1 MAWFLKFKFQSIL
14 KLNFNGGQFYK
25 KIKILVITKIVNFPT
40 TLKNEQ
46 WKSDD
51 QENKIKTTLTIN
63 DLFYLHNNWHVKVK
77 CQKIRQKWSDL

>member
-1 MAWFLKFKFQSIL
+1 MKTMKS
-14 KLNFNGGQFYK
+14 
-25 KIKILVITKIVNFPT
+25 KIT

-51 QENKIKTTLTIN
+51 QENKIQTTLTIN

-77 CQKIRQKWSDL
+77 CQINKTKMIWS

>member
-1 MAWFLKFKFQSIL
+1 MKTMKS
-14 KLNFNGGQFYK
+14 
-25 KIKILVITKIVNFPT
+25 KIT

-77 CQKIRQKWSDL
+77 CQINKTTR

>member
-1 MAWFLKFKFQSIL
+1 MKKKKLIICVKILSRKFWVENLSEF
-14 KLNFNGGQFYK
+14 KLNK
-25 KIKILVITKIVNFPT
+25 MKTMKSKIT

-51 QENKIKTTLTIN
+51 QENKIQTTLTIN

-77 CQKIRQKWSDL
+77 CQINKTKMIWS